1 MCLNLN
7 TEQILFRVPPLASD
21 ENRPHYSPGMA
32 AKVVVSKNNIGG
44 LGKPMQAADPAAWLS
59 SNRTSI
65 HYWCI

>member
-32 AKVVVSKNNIGG
+32 AKVVVSKNKMGG
-44 LGKPMQAADPAAWLS
+44 LGKPNAS
-59 SNRTSI
+59 G
-65 HYWCI
+65 